1 MTQGIQPAISVQP
14 GESLLLQGQPSDA
27 SSAAVKASQW
37 QLGSAG
43 SQLAVSD
50 LGLLDVEL
58 APSGSDSK
66 LNLPPLNQQCR
77 LQLAD
82 SSGSSPQVG
91 PAARAGQQQAGLCEE
106 AEVEADW
113 LMIWR
118 LAQPGL
124 QLDSCALT
132 CQRVGSVHEVQRA
145 LLELQPL
152 CGQVVLQV
160 VRNISLASAPL
171 SADNSSQAA
180 GEQWPSPGRAL
191 RVYRN
196 VTLLGRQDVEL
207 DFYLHRFMLYMDNTS
222 AAVLQL
228 ANLVL
233 APHRPTATQAH
244 IPAWLPSAAPEVSA
258 AAGLLQA
265 NVPTGPRRAFPA
277 TVLLAMLWPIAMDR
291 SPSARVSVRVV
302 NCTLVVPDDT
312 FAYTSYW

>member
-1 MTQGIQPAISVQP
+1 
-14 GESLLLQGQPSDA
+14 
-27 SSAAVKASQW
+27 
-37 QLGSAG
+37 
-43 SQLAVSD
+43 
-50 LGLLDVEL
+50 
-58 APSGSDSK
+58 
-66 LNLPPLNQQCR
+66 
-77 LQLAD
+77 
-82 SSGSSPQVG
+82 
-91 PAARAGQQQAGLCEE
+91 
-106 AEVEADW
+106 
-113 LMIWR
+113 
-118 LAQPGL
+118 
-124 QLDSCALT
+124 
-132 CQRVGSVHEVQRA
+132 
-145 LLELQPL
+145 
-152 CGQVVLQV
+152 V
-160 VRNISLASAPL
+160 VRNISLASDPL

-222 AAVLQL
+222 ASVLQL

-233 APHRPTATQAH
+233 
-244 IPAWLPSAAPEVSA
+244 
-258 AAGLLQA
+258 A